1 MRLGPT
7 LPSARRAGAYAVPT
21 SVWPRLRTAQGGR
34 HLAIVDSLFV
44 ASLAAQ
50 PFLGGAGRFDAARF
64 AVGTPCRIGRGQRH
78 KKEKRPRNDA
88 AWSTQHHRRRIGYR
102 RNDLAPLHSI
112 TPTITARQPLLGRV
126 ATVVT
131 KTTAR

>member
-7 LPSARRAGAYAVPT
+7 LLSARRAGAYAVLT

-34 HLAIVDSLFV
+34 HLAIVDPLFV
-44 ASLAAQ
+44 ARLAAQ

-64 AVGTPCRIGRGQRH
+64 AVGTPCRIGRGQRD

-112 TPTITARQPLLGRV
+112 TPTINAARQHSLEG
-126 ATVVT
+126 
-131 KTTAR
+131 